1 MVIVSCP
8 AAGTQ
13 PTAGNWS
20 GPRAQRNKRPVWIWA
35 LHGYFMFATVFLLR
49 DRVVTGGE
57 ASNHACMGNNTRNTL
72 STKMV
77 SVH

>member
-20 GPRAQRNKRPVWIWA
+20 GPRAQRNKGVIILIYA
-35 LHGYFMFATVFLLR
+35 IKIHVKFKYHQSFDIKT
-49 DRVVTGGE
+49 
-57 ASNHACMGNNTRNTL
+57 
-72 STKMV
+72 
-77 SVH
+77 

>member
-20 GPRAQRNKRPVWIWA
+20 GPRAQRNNLNWAYFTLFSISDGLFNLYVKYGGFHLRRPQP
-35 LHGYFMFATVFLLR
+35 H
-49 DRVVTGGE
+49 VTGTILLPVGI
-57 ASNHACMGNNTRNTL
+57 CGYP
-72 STKMV
+72 
-77 SVH
+77 